1 MERLKDK
8 IAVITGAS
16 SGIGAGI
23 ATLFAKEGA
32 AVVVNYCRSKEN
44 AEKVVEEI
52 QALGQRAIAV
62 QADMANKVDIERLI
76 ATSLAEFG
84 RIDIWVNNAG
94 ADILT
99 GTGAKANLNEKLEQ
113 LLNVDLKGT
122 MNACW
127 SITSTMQS
135 QGSGV
140 IVNMG
145 WDLAIHGFEGTNPQ
159 IFAASKAGV
168 LGFTRSFAKTVGPEI
183 RVNMISPGW
192 IATSFAEEH
201 MEDDYFQARIKEIP
215 LGRFGKPEDVAATAL
230 FLASDASSY
239 LSGESININ
248 GGLV

>member
-16 SGIGAGI
+16 SGIGAAI
-23 ATLFAKEGA
+23 AELFAKEGA
-32 AVVVNYCRSKEN
+32 TVVVNYLKSRDN
-44 AEKVVEEI
+44 AEKLVEEI
-52 QALGQRAIAV
+52 KNMGQRSIAV
-62 QADMANKVDIERLI
+62 QADMANKEDIDSLI
-76 ATSLAEFG
+76 ALTLEEFG

-99 GTGAKANLNEKLEQ
+99 GTGASADLNEKLEQ

-127 SITSTMQS
+127 SITATMQQ
-135 QGSGV
+135 QGSGT

-145 WDLAIHGFEGTNPQ
+145 WDLATHGFKGLNPQ

-183 RVNMISPGW
+183 RVNMVSPGW

-201 MEDDYFQARIKEIP
+201 MDNEYFQARIKEIP
-215 LGRFGKPEDVAATAL
+215 LGRFGKPEDVAATVV
-230 FLASDASSY
+230 FLASDESSY
-239 LSGESININ
+239 LSGEAININ

>member
-8 IAVITGAS
+8 ITVITGAS

-23 ATLFAKEGA
+23 AELFAREGA
-32 AVVVNYCRSKEN
+32 SVVVNYLKSRDR
-44 AEKVVEEI
+44 AEKVVEQI
-52 QALGQRAIAV
+52 RKLGQRAIAV
-62 QADMANKVDIERLI
+62 QADMSKQDDIDRLI
-76 ATSLAEFG
+76 QATMQEFG
-84 RIDIWVNNAG
+84 RIDVWVNNAG

-99 GTGAKANLNEKLEQ
+99 GAGASAEVNKKLDQ

-127 SITSTMQS
+127 SVSTVMQN
-135 QGSGV
+135 QGHGV

-145 WDLAIHGFEGTNPQ
+145 WDMSIHGFEGINPQ

-183 RVNMISPGW
+183 RVNMVSPGW
-192 IATSFAEEH
+192 IATAFAQEH
-201 MEDDYFQARIKEIP
+201 MDGVYYQARIKEIP
-215 LGRFGKPEDVAATAL
+215 LGRFGVPEDVAAAVV

-239 LSGESININ
+239 ISGEAIKIN

>member
-32 AVVVNYCRSKEN
+32 AVVVNYCRSKES
-44 AEKVVEEI
+44 AEKMADEI
-52 QALGQRAIAV
+52 KRLGLRAIAV
-62 QADMANKVDIERLI
+62 RADMANKEDIERLI
-76 ATSLAEFG
+76 AITLEEFG

-99 GTGAKANLNEKLEQ
+99 GAGASATRDEKLEQ

-127 SITSTMQS
+127 SVASTMQK
-135 QGSGV
+135 QGYGV

-145 WDLAIHGFEGTNPQ
+145 WDLATHGFEGSNPQ

-168 LGFTRSFAKTVGPEI
+168 LGFTRSFAKTVGPQI
-183 RVNMISPGW
+183 RVNMVSPGW
-192 IATSFAEEH
+192 ISTSFAEEQ
-201 MEDDYFQARIKEIP
+201 MQDEYYQARIKEIP

-230 FLASDASSY
+230 FLASDESSY

>member
-1 MERLKDK
+1 MERLKNK
-8 IAVITGAS
+8 ITVVTGAS

-32 AVVVNYCRSKEN
+32 SVVVNYCRSKER
-44 AEKVVEEI
+44 ADKVVAEI

-62 QADMANKVDIERLI
+62 QADMANKDDIDRLI
-76 ATSLAEFG
+76 ATSVAEFG

-99 GTGAKANLNEKLEQ
+99 GSGASANLDEKLEQ
-113 LLNVDLKGT
+113 LLSVDLKGT

-127 SITSTMQS
+127 AVTSAMQA
-135 QGSGV
+135 QGTGV

-145 WDLAIHGFEGTNPQ
+145 WDLSTHGFEGTNPQ